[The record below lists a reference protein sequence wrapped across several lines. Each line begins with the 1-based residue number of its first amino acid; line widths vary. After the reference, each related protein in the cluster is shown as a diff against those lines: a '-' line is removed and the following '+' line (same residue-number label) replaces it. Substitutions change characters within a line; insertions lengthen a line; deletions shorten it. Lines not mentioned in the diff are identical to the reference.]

1 MYHQAGLLN
10 CYLETVSAA
19 LIAVIRS
26 GVVSL
31 SQYVYARQCRVKCLY
46 SNDLDVDSHEHL

>member
-1 MYHQAGLLN
+1 MYHQAGLLD
-10 CYLETVSAA
+10 CYLETANRA

-31 SQYVYARQCRVKCLY
+31 SQYVYARQCRVKCLC
-46 SNDLDVDSHEHL
+46 SNDLEVDSHEHL